1 MAGMH
6 YHVLAHSE
14 TMSTDTVDK
23 NAGETSSSHRMKAT
37 IQFREV
43 TYSVT
48 RKPSGTSD
56 LASTFDIVSGIS
68 LQINAGETVVLLGRS
83 GSGKTT
89 LLRLINRL
97 LVPQKGAVFVQDR
110 ATSDWD
116 PIALRRG
123 IGYVIQEG
131 GLFPHFT
138 VAENVALVPTLEGW
152 DQARTSKRVREL
164 LELVGLDPAQF
175 AGRRPNQLSGGQR
188 QRVGVARALAAD
200 PPILLMDEPF
210 GALDPVTRAEMQR
223 EFGDIARRLGKTIVF
238 VTHDLREA
246 RRLATRIVLLQ
257 SGRIVASS
265 APDEFLRIDHPE
277 VRAFAA
283 TLDSTPADEI
293 VQSQTQPELPPAP
306 GARA

>member
-1 MAGMH
+1 
-6 YHVLAHSE
+6 
-14 TMSTDTVDK
+14 
-23 NAGETSSSHRMKAT
+23 MKPT
-37 IQFREV
+37 IQFRDA

-48 RKPSGTSD
+48 RNLSGTSGPS
-56 LASTFDIVSGIS
+56 STFDIVSAVS
-68 LQINAGETVVLLGRS
+68 LEIHAGETLVLLGRS

-89 LLRLINRL
+89 LLKLINRL
-97 LVPQKGAVFVQDR
+97 LVPRKGAVLVQDR
-110 ATSDWD
+110 ATSEWD

-138 VAENVALVPTLEGW
+138 VAENIALVPSLENW
-152 DQARTSKRVREL
+152 DSRRTSKRVQEL
-164 LELVGLDPAQF
+164 LELVGLEPSQF
-175 AGRRPNQLSGGQR
+175 ASRRPNQLSGGQR

-223 EFGDIARRLGKTIVF
+223 EFADIARRLGKTIVF

-246 RRLATRIVLLQ
+246 RRLATRIVLLE
-257 SGRIVASS
+257 SGRIVAS
-265 APDEFLRIDHPE
+265 APPDEFLSIDHPE

-283 TLDSTPADEI
+283 TLDSVPADQFPQTRT
-293 VQSQTQPELPPAP
+293 QSQSPAVP
-306 GARA
+306 GAQA

>member
-1 MAGMH
+1 
-6 YHVLAHSE
+6 
-14 TMSTDTVDK
+14 
-23 NAGETSSSHRMKAT
+23 MKPT
-37 IQFREV
+37 IQFRDV

-48 RKPSGTSD
+48 RNLSGTSGE
-56 LASTFDIVSGIS
+56 SSGESSSFDIVSNVS
-68 LQINAGETVVLLGRS
+68 LEIHAGETLVLLGRS

-89 LLRLINRL
+89 LLKLINRL
-97 LVPQKGAVFVQDR
+97 LEPQKGAVFVQDR
-110 ATSDWD
+110 ATSQWD

-138 VAENVALVPTLEGW
+138 VAENVALVPTLDNW
-152 DQARTSKRVREL
+152 DSTRTSKRVHEL
-164 LELVGLDPAQF
+164 LALVGLEPGQF
-175 AGRRPNQLSGGQR
+175 ANRRPNQLSGGQR

-223 EFGDIARRLGKTIVF
+223 EFSDIARRLGKTIVF

-246 RRLATRIVLLQ
+246 RRLATRIVLLE

-265 APDEFLRIDHPE
+265 TPDEFLQIDHPE

-283 TLDSTPADEI
+283 TLDSTPAD
-293 VQSQTQPELPPAP
+293 QLPSAP
-306 GARA
+306 

>member
-1 MAGMH
+1 MSIET
-6 YHVLAHSE
+6 LA
-14 TMSTDTVDK
+14 K
-23 NAGETSSSHRMKAT
+23 LLLLFPYPRRMKPT
-37 IQFREV
+37 IEFREV

-48 RKPSGTSD
+48 RKPSGTSG
-56 LASTFDIVSGIS
+56 ASSSFDIVSGVS
-68 LQINAGETVVLLGRS
+68 LEIHAGETVVLLGRS

-138 VAENVALVPTLEGW
+138 VAQNISLVPTLENW
-152 DQARTSKRVREL
+152 DSNRTSKRVQEL
-164 LELVGLDPAQF
+164 LELVGLEPAQF
-175 AGRRPNQLSGGQR
+175 ANRRPNQLSGGQR

-223 EFGDIARRLGKTIVF
+223 EFSDIARRLGKTIVF

-246 RRLATRIVLLQ
+246 RRLATRIVLLK
-257 SGRIVASS
+257 SGRIVAS
-265 APDEFLRIDHPE
+265 ATPDEFLARRSSRSARLRRYARCDA
-277 VRAFAA
+277 VRSTRATSAA
-283 TLDSTPADEI
+283 
-293 VQSQTQPELPPAP
+293 QSQTSAPTP
-306 GARA
+306 GARG

>member
-1 MAGMH
+1 
-6 YHVLAHSE
+6 
-14 TMSTDTVDK
+14 MSTDTVDK
-23 NAGETSSSHRMKAT
+23 NEGETCSSRRMKPT

-48 RKPSGTSD
+48 RKPSGASD
-56 LASTFDIVSGIS
+56 LASTFDIVSDIS

-138 VAENVALVPTLEGW
+138 VAENVALVPSLEKW
-152 DQARTSKRVREL
+152 EPERTSKRVREL
-164 LELVGLDPAQF
+164 LELVGLDPGQF
-175 AGRRPNQLSGGQR
+175 ADRRPNQLSGGQR

-223 EFGDIARRLGKTIVF
+223 EFADIARRLGKTIVF

-277 VRAFAA
+277 VRAFAT
-283 TLDSTPADEI
+283 TLDTNPADQRSPSQ
-293 VQSQTQPELPPAP
+293 VQSEPPPAP